1 MVNVNAYNK
10 EGLYFL
16 ILCCYQREAV
26 MCMKQM
32 VDLLPT
38 VCVVSKRQQRNNIQ
52 CRLLILFASIKTNN
66 YNISQ
71 LHLRRITPGRGVR
84 LASIS
89 FDNKNKSE

>member
-52 CRLLILFASIKTNN
+52 CRLLILLHQSRQTITTFHNSI
-66 YNISQ
+66 
-71 LHLRRITPGRGVR
+71 
-84 LASIS
+84 
-89 FDNKNKSE
+89 